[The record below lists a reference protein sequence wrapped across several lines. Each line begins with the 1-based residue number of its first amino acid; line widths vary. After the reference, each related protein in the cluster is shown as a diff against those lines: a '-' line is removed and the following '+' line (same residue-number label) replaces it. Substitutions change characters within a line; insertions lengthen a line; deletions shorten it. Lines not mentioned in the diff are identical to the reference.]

1 MTHNVGFTFSVGDTT
16 PRFTIS
22 IEQDQLELVTLNIIF
37 SHMFPRSTNHKST
50 SFDFPFKNKGI
61 FHKILLNGW
70 VILLECLNLN
80 RFRYFSNST
89 S

>member
-1 MTHNVGFTFSVGDTT
+1 MTLNVGFTFSVGDTT

-50 SFDFPFKNKGI
+50 SSEFPFKKREYSI
-61 FHKILLNGW
+61 KF
-70 VILLECLNLN
+70 
-80 RFRYFSNST
+80 F
-89 S
+89 